1 MLLIAW
7 FDRALEERLRNK
19 RIAKPRPLCS
29 QRIVASKKRAPRR
42 HGRAIKKFRK
52 GYPLSCDTP
61 VQCVGCLR
69 HEIHVSN
76 SYCIYSTINTVP
88 RNAKQKNQQQQN
100 NITSTKF
107 CAKKKQTRILQHVE
121 GSNFYINFERERER
135 ESSCGTASKKE

>member
-52 GYPLSCDTP
+52 GYPLSCYTA
-61 VQCVGCLR
+61 VQYVGCLR
-69 HEIHVSN
+69 QEIHVSN
-76 SYCIYSTINTVP
+76 SYSTVSNTVP